1 MMDVSKT
8 LGSRRF
14 LLSVLSLGS
23 LVGVSICGLIL
34 KADAGQMTAILIPVS
49 AFCGHM
55 IYGAHKHDA
64 EVRTAMIDAS
74 AAIFPAPDPVKVAT

>member
-1 MMDVSKT
+1 MSDISKT
-8 LGSRRF
+8 LGSKRF
-14 LLSVLSLGS
+14 LLSVLSLAA
-23 LVGVSICGLIL
+23 LVGISIIGLL
-34 KADAGQMTAILIPVS
+34 TKADAGQMTAILIPVS

-74 AAIFPAPDPVKVAT
+74 SAIFPAPDPAKVAA